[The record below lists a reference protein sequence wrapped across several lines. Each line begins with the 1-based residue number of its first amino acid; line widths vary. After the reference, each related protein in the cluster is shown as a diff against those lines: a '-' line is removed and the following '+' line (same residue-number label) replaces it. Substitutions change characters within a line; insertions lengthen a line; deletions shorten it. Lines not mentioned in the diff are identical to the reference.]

1 MKTVFV
7 YDEDGFYC
15 GTHIAQLN
23 PRNKS
28 SWLMPPHSTNV
39 DPNDEDGFFFK
50 IKDPGNP
57 ESGWDKI
64 PYPSTAEDFLAL
76 NIPHESRTKR
86 NNDLRRLLSQF
97 AQNDP
102 EHYREV
108 SVNDESGKKIA
119 TKLEVIPEPTPEEL
133 KERAAAAV
141 RSKRDYLL
149 SKTDYLVSG
158 DYPISAEDL
167 VKVKAYKQSTVK
179 RLLMRTREIFDMAV
193 NAGFLNSNPLAKIT
207 KVFATPEVRHM
218 PSIDWKEL
226 PIVISQIEAKAPP
239 KYRALFYFSL
249 ATLLRPGE
257 VVSIRIDWISEE
269 AITIPAEFMK
279 MKRTHRIPLT
289 PYLISLINE
298 AKSIRKNKR
307 SPFLFPATNKNR
319 HISGQAMAKWLHDQ
333 PEFKHKLVAHGLRSI
348 GRSWFADND
357 VTFEVA
363 EACLAHLVGS
373 QVVRAYQRTDFFAP
387 RQKVMLS
394 WHAYIETCARC
405 AQVLSQKPGASGS
418 PK

>member
-1 MKTVFV
+1 MARKKRQELQLEPSGSYTFRDAFKFWCNKKKGRISS
-7 YDEDGFYC
+7 YRDEKLRLEKYIVSKIGNR
-15 GTHIAQLN
+15 QLDSIN
-23 PRNKS
+23 PPI
-28 SWLMPPHSTNV
+28 L
-39 DPNDEDGFFFK
+39 
-50 IKDPGNP
+50 IK
-57 ESGWDKI
+57 
-64 PYPSTAEDFLAL
+64 L
-76 NIPHESRTKR
+76 
-86 NNDLRRLLSQF
+86 
-97 AQNDP
+97 
-102 EHYREV
+102 V
-108 SVNDESGKKIA
+108 
-119 TKLEVIPEPTPEEL
+119 EPIE
-133 KERAAAAV
+133 AA
-141 RSKRDYLL
+141 
-149 SKTDYLVSG
+149 G
-158 DYPISAEDL
+158 
-167 VKVKAYKQSTVK
+167 KQSTVK

-257 VVSIRIDWISEE
+257 VVSVRIDWISEE
-269 AITIPAEFMK
+269 AITIPAEF
-279 MKRTHRIPLT
+279 
-289 PYLISLINE
+289 
-298 AKSIRKNKR
+298 KN
-307 SPFLFPATNKNR
+307 
-319 HISGQAMAKWLHDQ
+319 
-333 PEFKHKLVAHGLRSI
+333 KLVAHGLRSI

-405 AQVLSQKPGASGS
+405 AQVLSQKPAESEA
-418 PK
+418 PD